1 MRLDGKPIPGWAE
14 PYVDWMVGQDWPE
27 GDEERCFR
35 LADACVAAAHR
46 IVAGPG
52 ADRRITLDAGTDRRI
67 TPGTGAYRQIAS
79 EAGAVRP
86 ITAETGDGHLAAT
99 ETGAGRGIVTKTGAG
114 PLMSDGKTGRT
125 WDGAAHAAFAEH
137 VAGAVGGREAEL
149 VTRLIGA
156 AIAINDAGVRV
167 RNARHTI
174 EATVRLTITQLGHLL
189 AAAMT
194 GDASTLVLVSARLR
208 LARLTVAHIGER
220 TLNDIALSTAVTG
233 DAIPA
238 GGLALAGLDHR
249 DALDARRP
257 ATSTL
262 AELADHVTA
271 ADDVITEERSGT
283 EWHAGGEAPGVPDT
297 DGRYLAPFLY
307 PGLMYTGLI
316 GGGPYG
322 GATSPSRS
330 SAGHRAA
337 PVPSSPDRPTGLSA
351 PAVPPWSGPASS
363 TALTTGRRSS
373 ADRSS
378 TAAASSTAPARS
390 SAAAA
395 RATTPGH
402 ASTPGT
408 ARPFFGL
415 DLDLI
420 RRSVSAPAVTPGT
433 SRTGRPRRTPRPVP
447 RTGPEARQPAETE
460 PRPGAAIGAETGSKP
475 GSGSGSGSGASTR
488 PLSGSGADPAAQTDA
503 EPATETGTGT
513 GTETGT
519 GTGTEAQGTAEATAS
534 DPSYNK
540 VQEALTPAADEPTAS
555 IPPGGSAPA
564 KPSASASGPPAPGP
578 PPVSRPPA
586 SGSPAPGPSPAKK
599 PSTLESSVSGSPA
612 PKRPR
617 VRWKRRG

>member
-52 ADRRITLDAGTDRRI
+52 ADRRITPD
-67 TPGTGAYRQIAS
+67 TGAYRQIAT
-79 EAGAVRP
+79 EAGA
-86 ITAETGDGHLAAT
+86 D
-99 ETGAGRGIVTKTGAG
+99 RGIVAKTGAG
-114 PLMSDGKTGRT
+114 PLMSDGKTGRA

-149 VTRLIGA
+149 VTRLVGT

-174 EATVRLTITQLGHLL
+174 EATVRLAVTQLGHLL

-194 GDASTLVLVSARLR
+194 GDASTLALVSARLR

-220 TLNDIALSTAVTG
+220 TLNDIALSTAATG
-233 DAIPA
+233 DAVPA
-238 GGLALAGLDHR
+238 GGLVRAGQDHR
-249 DALDARRP
+249 DALDARYP
-257 ATSTL
+257 GATTL
-262 AELADHVTA
+262 SDLADHVAA

-283 EWHAGGEAPGVPDT
+283 EWPAGGEAPGVPDT
-297 DGRYLAPFLY
+297 DGRYLTPFLY
-307 PGLMYTGLI
+307 PGLMYTGLM

-330 SAGHRAA
+330 PAGRRAA
-337 PVPSSPDRPTGLSA
+337 
-351 PAVPPWSGPASS
+351 AVPPSPDLTGRSAPPVSPWPGPASS
-363 TALTTGRRSS
+363 AAPVTGRRSS

-378 TAAASSTAPARS
+378 TTSASSAAPARS
-390 SAAAA
+390 SAAPA
-395 RATTPGH
+395 RDTTPGH
-402 ASTPGT
+402 ASAPGT

-447 RTGPEARQPAETE
+447 RTDPEARQPAETE
-460 PRPGAAIGAETGSKP
+460 PRPGAATGAEPATEAGT
-475 GSGSGSGSGASTR
+475 GSGASTG
-488 PLSGSGADPAAQTDA
+488 PLSESRAETAAQTD
-503 EPATETGTGT
+503 TETGTGS
-513 GTETGT
+513 
-519 GTGTEAQGTAEATAS
+519 GTGTEAQGMAAQDTAEATAS

-564 KPSASASGPPAPGP
+564 KPSASASGPPILEPSSTSGP
-578 PPVSRPPA
+578 PTP
-586 SGSPAPGPSPAKK
+586 
-599 PSTLESSVSGSPA
+599 ESSSTTGLSTPEPSASGSPA

-617 VRWKRRG
+617 VRWRHRG

>member
-52 ADRRITLDAGTDRRI
+52 ADRRL
-67 TPGTGAYRQIAS
+67 TPGTGAHRQIAA
-79 EAGAVRP
+79 EAGDGRP
-86 ITAETGDGHLAAT
+86 ITAETGDG
-99 ETGAGRGIVTKTGAG
+99 RGIVAKTGAG
-114 PLMSDGKTGRT
+114 PVMNDGKTGRT

-149 VTRLIGA
+149 VVRLVGT

-174 EATVRLTITQLGHLL
+174 EATVRLAVAQLGHLL

-194 GDASTLVLVSARLR
+194 GDASTLALVSARLR
-208 LARLTVAHIGER
+208 LARLTVVHIGER

-233 DAIPA
+233 DAVPA
-238 GGLALAGLDHR
+238 GGLALAGQDHR
-249 DALDARRP
+249 GVLDARRP
-257 ATSTL
+257 AASTL

-307 PGLMYTGLI
+307 PGLMYTGLM

-330 SAGHRAA
+330 PAGRRAA
-337 PVPSSPDRPTGLSA
+337 AVPSSPDHPTGRSA
-351 PAVPPWSGPASS
+351 PAVPPWPGSASS
-363 TALTTGRRSS
+363 AALATDRRSS
-373 ADRSS
+373 AGRSS
-378 TAAASSTAPARS
+378 TAAASSAAPARS
-390 SAAAA
+390 SAASA
-395 RATTPGH
+395 RDTTPGH
-402 ASTPGT
+402 ASAPGP

-420 RRSVSAPAVTPGT
+420 RRSVSAPAVTPGA

-447 RTGPEARQPAETE
+447 RADPEARQPAETE
-460 PRPGAAIGAETGSKP
+460 PRPGAATGAEPATEA
-475 GSGSGSGSGASTR
+475 GSGSGASTR
-488 PLSGSGADPAAQTDA
+488 PLSGSRAETAAQTD
-503 EPATETGTGT
+503 TETGAGARSGT
-513 GTETGT
+513 GSGT
-519 GTGTEAQGTAEATAS
+519 GTGTEAQDMAAQGTAGATAS

-540 VQEALTPAADEPTAS
+540 VQEALTPTADEPTAS
-555 IPPGGSAPA
+555 VPPGGSAPA
-564 KPSASASGPPAPGP
+564 KPSASTSVSPAPESSSASGVPSPGP
-578 PPVSRPPA
+578 SSA
-586 SGSPAPGPSPAKK
+586 SGSPSPEPSAAGPSARESPA
-599 PSTLESSVSGSPA
+599 SGSPA

-617 VRWKRRG
+617 VRWKRRR

>member
-46 IVAGPG
+46 IVTKTEAGP
-52 ADRRITLDAGTDRRI
+52 
-67 TPGTGAYRQIAS
+67 
-79 EAGAVRP
+79 V
-86 ITAETGDGHLAAT
+86 
-99 ETGAGRGIVTKTGAG
+99 
-114 PLMSDGKTGRT
+114 MSDEKTGRT

-149 VTRLIGA
+149 VVRLVGT

-174 EATVRLTITQLGHLL
+174 EATVRLAVAQLGHLL

-194 GDASTLVLVSARLR
+194 GDASTLALVSARLR

-233 DAIPA
+233 DAVPA
-238 GGLALAGLDHR
+238 GGLALAGQDHR

-257 ATSTL
+257 AASTL

-271 ADDVITEERSGT
+271 ADDVITEERSAA
-283 EWHAGGEAPGVPDT
+283 ERHIGGEAPGVPDT

-307 PGLMYTGLI
+307 PGLMYTGLM

-330 SAGHRAA
+330 PAGRRAA
-337 PVPSSPDRPTGLSA
+337 AVPSSPDHPTGRSA
-351 PAVPPWSGPASS
+351 PAVPPWPGSASS
-363 TALTTGRRSS
+363 AALTTDRRSS
-373 ADRSS
+373 AGRSS
-378 TAAASSTAPARS
+378 TAAASSSAPTRSSAAPARS
-390 SAAAA
+390 SAAPARSSAA
-395 RATTPGH
+395 SARDTTPGH
-402 ASTPGT
+402 ASAPGT

-420 RRSVSAPAVTPGT
+420 RRSVSAPAVTPGA

-447 RTGPEARQPAETE
+447 RTDPEARQPAETE
-460 PRPGAAIGAETGSKP
+460 PRPGAAIGAEPAAEAGS
-475 GSGSGSGSGASTR
+475 GSGSGSGSGA
-488 PLSGSGADPAAQTDA
+488 
-503 EPATETGTGT
+503 GTGT
-513 GTETGT
+513 GTEAQGMA
-519 GTGTEAQGTAEATAS
+519 AQGTAEATAS

-540 VQEALTPAADEPTAS
+540 VQEALTPAADEPTS
-555 IPPGGSAPA
+555 SVPPGGSAPA
-564 KPSASASGPPAPGP
+564 KPSASTS
-578 PPVSRPPA
+578 V
-586 SGSPAPGPSPAKK
+586 SPAPEPSSTSEVPSPGPSSASGAPSPEPSAAGPSARESPA
-599 PSTLESSVSGSPA
+599 SGSPA

-617 VRWKRRG
+617 VRWKRRR

>member
-46 IVAGPG
+46 IVTKTEAGP
-52 ADRRITLDAGTDRRI
+52 
-67 TPGTGAYRQIAS
+67 
-79 EAGAVRP
+79 V
-86 ITAETGDGHLAAT
+86 
-99 ETGAGRGIVTKTGAG
+99 
-114 PLMSDGKTGRT
+114 MSDEKTGRT

-149 VTRLIGA
+149 VVRLVGT

-174 EATVRLTITQLGHLL
+174 EATVRLAVAQLGHLL

-194 GDASTLVLVSARLR
+194 GDASTLALVSARLR

-233 DAIPA
+233 DAVPA
-238 GGLALAGLDHR
+238 GGLALAGQDHR

-257 ATSTL
+257 AASTL

-271 ADDVITEERSGT
+271 ADDVITEERSAA
-283 EWHAGGEAPGVPDT
+283 ERHIGGEAPGVPDT

-307 PGLMYTGLI
+307 PGLMYTGLM

-330 SAGHRAA
+330 PAGRRAA
-337 PVPSSPDRPTGLSA
+337 AVPSSPDHPTGRSA
-351 PAVPPWSGPASS
+351 PAVPPWPGSASS
-363 TALTTGRRSS
+363 AALTTDRRSS
-373 ADRSS
+373 AGRSS
-378 TAAASSTAPARS
+378 TAAASSSAPTRS
-390 SAAAA
+390 SAASA
-395 RATTPGH
+395 RDTTPGH
-402 ASTPGT
+402 ASAPST

-420 RRSVSAPAVTPGT
+420 RRSVSAPAVTPGA
-433 SRTGRPRRTPRPVP
+433 SRSGRPRRTPRPVP
-447 RTGPEARQPAETE
+447 HTGPEARQPAETE
-460 PRPGAAIGAETGSKP
+460 PRPGAATGAEPAAEAGS
-475 GSGSGSGSGASTR
+475 GSGSGSGSGA
-488 PLSGSGADPAAQTDA
+488 
-503 EPATETGTGT
+503 GTGT
-513 GTETGT
+513 GTEAQGMA
-519 GTGTEAQGTAEATAS
+519 AQGTAEATAS

-540 VQEALTPAADEPTAS
+540 VQEALTPAADEATAS
-555 IPPGGSAPA
+555 VPPGGSAPA
-564 KPSASASGPPAPGP
+564 KPSASTS
-578 PPVSRPPA
+578 V
-586 SGSPAPGPSPAKK
+586 SPAPEPSSTSEVPSPGPSSASGAPSLEPSAAGPSARESPA
-599 PSTLESSVSGSPA
+599 SGSPA

-617 VRWKRRG
+617 VRWKRRR